1 MRLRVRLMIFVF
13 IVIALFSIY
22 VYFGLKEAPVYR
34 NYTIESEKL
43 TSEIKIVVLA
53 DMHSMDREENAEII
67 KMVQDEKPDC
77 IFYVGDMFDANLPSK
92 SIEDLMHTF
101 ESFKSYYVTGNHETS
116 ISREEIVSEVK
127 NLTWLKND
135 TQTVEI
141 GGNKISI
148 SGIDDLYHNEETWH
162 DALEQCARNKDDSL
176 FTILLSHRP
185 EYAEEYEKYGFDL
198 TVCGHTHGGQV
209 RIPPFINGVMTPYQ
223 GWFPKYAGGRY
234 DFSDNTMIVSRGLVI
249 NHRKRIYNPAEVVV
263 LHLKPQEKN

>member
-1 MRLRVRLMIFVF
+1 MKSKCKLFIFVF
-13 IVIALFSIY
+13 VIAALAAY
-22 VYFGLKEAPVYR
+22 VYFGLKESPVYR
-34 NYTIESEKL
+34 DYTIDSEKL
-43 TSEIKIVVLA
+43 TNEVKIVVLA

-67 KMVQDEKPDC
+67 KMVQEQNPDC
-77 IFYVGDMFDANLPSK
+77 IFYVGDMFDASLPAK
-92 SIEDLMHTF
+92 PIRELMHTL
-101 ESFKSYYVTGNHETS
+101 ENYKSYYVTGNHETS
-116 ISREEIVSEVK
+116 VSRAEIVAEVK

-148 SGIDDLYHNEETWH
+148 SGIDDPYKNEDTWH
-162 DALEQCARNKDDSL
+162 DALEQCAKNKDDSL

-209 RIPPFINGVMTPYQ
+209 RIPPFINGIKTPNQ
-223 GWFPKYAGGRY
+223 GWFPKYGGGKY
-234 DFSDNTMIVSRGLVI
+234 ELSDDTMIVSRGLVI